1 MPKSKEFSLRLEDR
15 PGMLGKVCKAL
26 SDRGV
31 NIMAFQAF
39 PAEGQSTLRMVVDD
53 PAVAKSVLDAE
64 HINYKETEVAL
75 AQLPN
80 RVGELGRAASRLGEA
95 KVNVDYVYCGAR
107 PGSNTPLVIFGVA
120 DAARAATLL
129 DEVVAKAA

>member
-1 MPKSKEFSLRLEDR
+1 MPKSKEFVLRIEDR
-15 PGMLGKVCKAL
+15 PGMLGKCCKAL

-39 PAEGQSTLRMVVDD
+39 PTEGQSTLRMVVDD
-53 PAVAKSVLDAE
+53 PAVAKSVLDAG

-95 KVNVDYVYCGAR
+95 KINIDYVYCGAR
-107 PGSNTPLVIFGVA
+107 PGSNAPLVIFGVA
-120 DAARAATLL
+120 DAAKAATVL